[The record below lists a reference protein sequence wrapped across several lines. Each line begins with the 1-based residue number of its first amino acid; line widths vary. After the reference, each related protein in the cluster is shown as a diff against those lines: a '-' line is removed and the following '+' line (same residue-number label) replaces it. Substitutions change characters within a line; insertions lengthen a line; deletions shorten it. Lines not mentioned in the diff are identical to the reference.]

1 MHTADQPASDSGG
14 APTTDS
20 GTTDSG
26 TTDSGT
32 TCPKWYGLHI
42 HRYTDQD
49 TFLTDAVAPAV
60 APLYGTGEIDRA
72 FFLRYWQGGHHIRLR
87 FRLTGH
93 APESGERA
101 VRDVADRLSAHLA
114 AFPGGYGYAPE
125 EFRAA
130 QATMAALESEA
141 TDELRP
147 PDSVHRV
154 PYVPEYG
161 KYGGEAG
168 VDIAERFFDRSS
180 AVALAAL
187 AGIGGSSA
195 KRLGTA
201 FSAMLR
207 GLSAARLSPA
217 GMRDF
222 FAHYCVVWSPYVFD
236 QFLDTWPDLLR
247 QRRDTAAA
255 YAGRLLGP
263 PNPGPSSSP
272 DTSSAD
278 PFGRAV
284 GEAWRALT
292 ESAGTVLPAV
302 TLGGPDAPARRRQQ
316 IVLLSYLHTHN
327 NRLGLIPE
335 QESFLGYLGHHV
347 VSDCAGLDPSPELLD
362 RVREHRRERLGAPP
376 RTFPLPPSRSEHLPQ
391 CAPPIVST
399 SRSEH
404 LPQCAPPV
412 VCTSRSEHLP

>member
-1 MHTADQPASDSGG
+1 MHTADQPASDSG
-14 APTTDS
+14 ADPTTDS
-20 GTTDSG
+20 GTTRP
-26 TTDSGT
+26 T
-32 TCPKWYGLHI
+32 WYGLHI

-60 APLYGTGEIDRA
+60 APLYDTGEVDRA

-87 FRLTGH
+87 LRLTAG

-101 VRDVADRLSAHLA
+101 VRDVADRLTAHLT

-130 QATMAALESEA
+130 QATMAALESEV

-154 PYVPEYG
+154 LYVPEYG

-207 GLSAARLSPA
+207 GLTAARLSPA
-217 GMRDF
+217 EMREF

-247 QRRDTAAA
+247 QRRDSAAA
-255 YAGRLLGP
+255 HAVRLLGP
-263 PNPGPSSSP
+263 PNPGPSGSP
-272 DTSSAD
+272 ASSAD

-284 GEAWRALT
+284 GEAWQALS

-335 QESFLGYLGHHV
+335 QESFLGFLGHHV
-347 VSDCAGLDPSPELLD
+347 VGDCAGLDPSPELLD
-362 RVREHRRERLGAPP
+362 RVRDHRRERIGAHPDLPSPP
-376 RTFPLPPSRSEHLPQ
+376 LSPSPSLQ
-391 CAPPIVST
+391 
-399 SRSEH
+399 
-404 LPQCAPPV
+404 Q
-412 VCTSRSEHLP
+412 